1 MSTKQPVMLARSD
14 NHLKGSILKKTTL
27 ALALLVTTAHAD
39 DFDMKSYVDSAYKK
53 GDSVLFKCVEAD
65 GSYDYIDLYG
75 EDEMLWTRY
84 VGGDPVTRQFVKPKV
99 SKDKVVIPFE
109 NAYEGASERVFTF
122 VAKDGNKVTWNYGKP
137 CTTEL

>member
-1 MSTKQPVMLARSD
+1 MSTKQPVMLARSN

-65 GSYDYIDLYG
+65 GSYDYMDLYG

-84 VGGDPVTRQFVKPKV
+84 VGDNPVARKYAKPSI
-99 SKDKVVIPFE
+99 SKDKLTIAFE
-109 NAYEGASERVFTF
+109 SAYEGSSERVFTF
-122 VAKDGNKVTWNYGKP
+122 VAKEGNKVTWNYGKQ
-137 CTTEL
+137 CTMEL